1 MNAEGSVREQFG
13 QLPTT
18 DEIYHLIDSIGTG
31 TSHQTRVSAM
41 VSLGSSRD
49 PRAVTPLTECCRDE
63 NPEIRRYAVDAL
75 SHLKSVRSVPTL
87 IERAK
92 DKREESVI
100 RKTAIMALAGIKG
113 HTALEGLVELSLDTH
128 EDPEIRIFAA
138 RMLGNNGKK

>member
-31 TSHQTRVSAM
+31 AAHDTRISAM
-41 VSLGSSRD
+41 VTLGSSRD

-63 NPEIRRYAVDAL
+63 DREIRQYAVGAL
-75 SHLKSVRSVPTL
+75 SQLKSVRSVPAL
-87 IERAK
+87 MERAK
-92 DKREESVI
+92 DKREDSTV

-128 EDPEIRIFAA
+128 EDPDIRIFAA
-138 RMLGNNGKK
+138 RMLGNNDRK